1 MFTDQCSD
9 HKSDMGDGEDHQVNV
24 GRLTPGTSALFV
36 CDMQVSDCGNEKC
49 DSESASLFRKSFGQ
63 QSTSSRISSPT
74 RVSSVG
80 ANK

>member
-1 MFTDQCSD
+1 
-9 HKSDMGDGEDHQVNV
+9 MGDAEDHQVNV

-36 CDMQVSDCGNEKC
+36 CDMQVSDGNEKC
-49 DSESASLFRKSFGQ
+49 DSESASLFRKNFGQ